1 MADESHTPPQMPE
14 LTRRQ
19 AEILSLIIRVYTEN
33 AEPVSSK
40 LLVDGHGL
48 DISSATVRNEMSR
61 LEEMGFIAAPH
72 TSAGR
77 VPTAMGYRYFVRGLL
92 TAPHLLMTN
101 EANITNRLSI
111 PPSNLDQW
119 LRQAASVLA
128 RSSVTAS
135 LVTTPSPEHNRFKHL
150 ELIAIQGRLALMV
163 LVLQGGVV
171 QQRMMNLSEPI
182 PQEILSQ
189 TADRL
194 NALCAQT
201 SAPQLRLKLRT
212 LNELERE
219 VGEFVAD
226 LMERASQSH
235 TVYQD
240 GLSELVRSFND
251 NEGAEQ
257 AIRIY
262 EEPAFLD
269 FVVQELQD
277 PQQDAHIQVIVAGDG
292 RFTELDQVSII
303 ISRYGVKGQMSGTL
317 GVFGPTRINYDRAI
331 GAVRYVATVMTDTLA
346 DLYKPDSTDN
356 EKEEGD

>member
-1 MADESHTPPQMPE
+1 MSSEQNTNTQMPE

-19 AEILSLIIRVYTEN
+19 ADILSLIIRVYSEN

-40 LLVDGHGL
+40 LLVERHGL
-48 DISSATVRNEMSR
+48 NISSATVRNEMAR
-61 LEEMGFIAAPH
+61 LEEMGFITAPH

-77 VPTAMGYRYFVRGLL
+77 IPTAMGYRYFVRGLL
-92 TAPHLLMTN
+92 NQPHVPPPA
-101 EANITNRLSI
+101 EASLGIRLSQ
-111 PPSNLDQW
+111 PPSNLEQW
-119 LRQAASVLA
+119 LRQAAGVLA
-128 RSSVTAS
+128 RSSAAAS
-135 LVTTPSPEHNRFKHL
+135 LVTTLSPEQNRFKHL
-150 ELIAIQGRLALMV
+150 ELIAIQGRLVLLV

-171 QQRMMNLSEPI
+171 QQRMINLSEPL
-182 PQEILSQ
+182 PQELLSQ

-194 NALCAQT
+194 NALCANS

-219 VGEFVAD
+219 IGEFVAD
-226 LMERASQSH
+226 LMERASSTH

-240 GLSELVRSFND
+240 GLSELVRAFND
-251 NEGAEQ
+251 SEGAEQ

-262 EEPAFLD
+262 EEPTFLD

-277 PQQDAHIQVIVAGDG
+277 PSQEAHVQVIIAGDG
-292 RFTELDQVSII
+292 RFTELDQVSIV

-331 GAVRYVATVMTDTLA
+331 GVVRYVAGVMTETLA
-346 DLYKPDSTDN
+346 DLYNPDSS
-356 EKEEGD
+356 EQKEESD